1 MSLQSITNISREH
14 RHPNPNPNPH
24 PTTSFGHFI
33 LQRERKFNEQ
43 HALAVAESA
52 ATLFAPHHVVHS
64 FRIHQILY
72 FTRGSTASTST
83 STVMMRL
90 ADYELS
96 SRAKLEQPAK
106 KQSWKLLNCKRST
119 AFCGHLE
126 TAKNCIYRSRD
137 TFRGDLKRAVG
148 HGWLKITELYFDN
161 QLNCRQTSGNWYFLS
176 PVYKK
181 CK

>member
-72 FTRGSTASTST
+72 FTRG
-83 STVMMRL
+83 
-90 ADYELS
+90 
-96 SRAKLEQPAK
+96 
-106 KQSWKLLNCKRST
+106 KQAAQHPHPL
-119 AFCGHLE
+119 
-126 TAKNCIYRSRD
+126 
-137 TFRGDLKRAVG
+137 
-148 HGWLKITELYFDN
+148 
-161 QLNCRQTSGNWYFLS
+161 
-176 PVYKK
+176 
-181 CK
+181 

>member
-1 MSLQSITNISREH
+1 
-14 RHPNPNPNPH
+14 
-24 PTTSFGHFI
+24 
-33 LQRERKFNEQ
+33 
-43 HALAVAESA
+43 
-52 ATLFAPHHVVHS
+52 
-64 FRIHQILY
+64 
-72 FTRGSTASTST
+72 
-83 STVMMRL
+83 MMRL

-161 QLNCRQTSGNWYFLS
+161 QFRGETDTKRDWQQVEAETKAKLRRKLEARMAE
-176 PVYKK
+176 
-181 CK
+181 